1 MVKYTHVHT
10 QTNFSYIPAI
20 DGLRAVSAFLVFATH
35 AYHDKVPGGIIGVDI
50 FFAISG
56 FLITSILLREADRT
70 GTISIRDFYMKRS
83 LRILPAALFFFTFVY
98 LFANGA
104 MGDHGQSASLNFAA
118 AVFSFMNWL
127 RAFTDYDG
135 NYLAHSW
142 SLSVEEQ
149 FYAIWSLVV
158 LVLVRKGSRKTLAP
172 ILVATMALIIAWK
185 SYLGISGATPARILN
200 GLDTRADAILIGAL
214 FACVPIDKA
223 VRLASRF
230 WLIPIIG
237 LLIVLRAADDKSN
250 DIWMFLPFF
259 TAISACLL
267 LVALGD
273 NIIQRLL
280 SSPLAVYFGKRSY
293 SFYLWHY
300 PIVAAMWGSEI
311 RRTVWILPTF
321 LLSLIAAELSYRFI
335 ETPFLNLRHRKA
347 KRNIEATGAISHE
360 TPQ

>member
-1 MVKYTHVHT
+1 
-10 QTNFSYIPAI
+10 
-20 DGLRAVSAFLVFATH
+20 
-35 AYHDKVPGGIIGVDI
+35 
-50 FFAISG
+50 
-56 FLITSILLREADRT
+56 
-70 GTISIRDFYMKRS
+70 
-83 LRILPAALFFFTFVY
+83 
-98 LFANGA
+98 
-104 MGDHGQSASLNFAA
+104 MGDHGQSATLNFAA

-127 RAFTDYDG
+127 RAFTNYDG

-158 LVLVRKGSRKTLAP
+158 LVAVRKGRRKALVP
-172 ILVATMALIIAWK
+172 LLVATMALVIAWK
-185 SYLGISGATPARILN
+185 CYLGISGATPARVLN

-214 FACVPIDKA
+214 FACIPIDKA

-267 LVALGD
+267 LISLG
-273 NIIQRLL
+273 NNVIQRLL
-280 SSPLAVYFGKRSY
+280 STPVAVYFGKRSY

-300 PIVAAMWGSEI
+300 PIVAVMWGSEI
-311 RRTVWILPTF
+311 RRTVWILPTL
-321 LLSLIAAELSYRFI
+321 LLSIVAAELSYRFI
-335 ETPFLNLRHRKA
+335 ETPFLNLRHRNAERKTV
-347 KRNIEATGAISHE
+347 ATSTVCHE